1 MKTPMRSK
9 RSYALR
15 RRKERIIN
23 PLLSGE
29 EFPAKEFR
37 CERCGAKFPDYLGR
51 CPECGSTEWEE
62 LTDVNP
68 YTRMPMEAFL
78 KGCGH
83 FFWLFGTAGF
93 LALLWQTGTGTEADR
108 LYVYGAILSIVTG
121 VLFSAGFFALSE
133 MLRRILRM
141 QRRLRAF
148 HDTYRMT
155 RLLTFAGQVR
165 RLRRTG
171 RPQGHKLSA

>member
-9 RSYALR
+9 RAYALR
-15 RRKERIIN
+15 HRKSKVVN
-23 PLLSGE
+23 HLLKEGE
-29 EFPAKEFR
+29 LPAKELR
-37 CERCGAKFPDYLGR
+37 CERCGAKFPDYLAR

-62 LTDVNP
+62 LTEVNP

-83 FFWLFGTAGF
+83 VFWLFGTVGF
-93 LALLWQTGTGTEADR
+93 LIMLWQTGTDSPSDR
-108 LYVYGAILSIVTG
+108 LFFYGAILFLASG
-121 VLFSAGFFALSE
+121 MLFSAAFFALSE
-133 MLRRILRM
+133 LLRRILRI

-155 RLLTFAGQVR
+155 RLLTIAGKVR
-165 RLRRTG
+165 RRRVV
-171 RPQGHKLSA
+171 RA